1 MTPSPIRRVAALFAA
16 LATGTVLVTSCAP
29 ASEPSPPEASA
40 TPTIRDLTP
49 SFDGKPRLPPP
60 DMTDDGPGSLISVEP
75 MSGSELLDQDD
86 ATYMRIVYRSTSG
99 VDEAPTEVSGAVAI
113 PPGDPPKGG
122 WPILAFGQGTKGVL
136 TKCASSLY
144 GSLPLNAWTMSVF
157 VRSGFVVTVSD
168 FQGAGVEGYQ
178 HPFLN
183 AKTYGYNVIDS
194 VRAAKRVSADTTDDW
209 LAYGHSAGG
218 LAVWAAAEQAPTYGQ
233 GLNLLGTVSMAPAAD
248 MAGLADAAWD
258 GTLTADQ
265 RVTLVFALQSLKWFN
280 PEMNLDNYRRGVTA
294 ENWDALLDCIPPN
307 FEDIARVRA
316 LMTNEDLKPA
326 TYEDVVWLRDRLA
339 EIAVPQAPNTSP
351 MVVGYGTQDMLVNQA
366 WFEQA
371 LDRACAMGSYIQI
384 EKGIGKGHAD
394 LDSGFALGWLLD
406 RLAGVDPPPN
416 DCLSRN

>member
-29 ASEPSPPEASA
+29 ASEPPPPEASA
-40 TPTIRDLTP
+40 TPTIRDLP
-49 SFDGKPRLPPP
+49 PPFDGKPRLPPP

-75 MSGSELLDQDD
+75 MSGSEMLDQDD

>member
-1 MTPSPIRRVAALFAA
+1 MAPSLFRCAAALCAVV
-16 LATGTVLVTSCAP
+16 VLVTSCAP
-29 ASEPSPPEASA
+29 AEPAPPPEASA
-40 TPTIRDLTP
+40 PPAIKTFTPP
-49 SFDGKPRLPPP
+49 FDGKPRLPPP

-75 MSGSELLDQDD
+75 MSGSELLNQDD
-86 ATYMRIVYRSTSG
+86 ATYMRVVYRSTSG
-99 VDEAPTEVSGAVAI
+99 VDGQPTEVSGAVAI

-136 TKCASSLY
+136 NKCASSLY
-144 GSLPLNAWTMSVF
+144 SSLPLNAWTMSVF
-157 VRSGFVVTVSD
+157 VRAGFLVTVSD

-194 VRAAKRVSADTTDDW
+194 VRAAQRIGAPTTGRW

-218 LAVWAAAEQAPTYGQ
+218 LAVWAAAEQAPTYGR
-233 GLNLLGTVSMAPAAD
+233 GLDLLGTVSMAPAAD
-248 MAGLADAAWD
+248 MAGLADAAWNE
-258 GTLTADQ
+258 TLTPDQ
-265 RVTLVFALQSLKWFN
+265 RVTLVFALQSLKWFH

-294 ENWDALLDCIPPN
+294 QNWDALLDCIPPN
-307 FEDIARVRA
+307 FDDIARVRA

-339 EIAVPQAPNTSP
+339 EIAVPQAPNLTP

-384 EKGIGKGHAD
+384 EKGVGKGHAD
-394 LDSGFALGWLLD
+394 LDSGFTLPWLMD
-406 RLAGVDPPPN
+406 RLDGADPPPN